1 MADQK
6 KMKSGTFHSDPGQMD
21 QDENDESNSS
31 CDELHAESPAQ
42 IGKDETPCESIY
54 QCLQKNCPPPNIEKI
69 LVQVQDIVVQT
80 LKKQS
85 EAPRFV
91 PASTI
96 QEVT

>member
-6 KMKSGTFHSDPGQMD
+6 KMKSGTFYSDLGPMD
-21 QDENDESNSS
+21 QDENYKSNGS

-42 IGKDETPCESIY
+42 IGKDETPCESISVSPKELPSSQY
-54 QCLQKNCPPPNIEKI
+54 RENLSASQRHSSSNIE
-69 LVQVQDIVVQT
+69 
-80 LKKQS
+80 KQS